1 MRLKSLEI
9 KGFKSFANET
19 VLHFNADVTGVVG
32 PNGSGKSNVVDAI
45 RWVLG
50 EQKSRE
56 LRLDKMSSIIFNGTK
71 KRKEGQMAQVTL
83 TFDNTK
89 NVLPTDYSSVSI
101 SRILYRSGESEYRL
115 NGVSCRLNDIT
126 SLFLDT
132 GIGADSYAIIALNM
146 VEDLLSDREQARR
159 RMFEQAAGVSK
170 YKARKHETQQKLEA
184 TAADLDRVED
194 LLFEIEDQLK
204 KLEKQAERAHKYYDL
219 KDEYKKLSI
228 ELAVHNLAKHK
239 KSFKELETQIAREE
253 DNYRSTEAMA
263 RLLDADIEAK
273 RKSHTD
279 KETSLSEQ
287 QQEVNRLSGRIRGKE
302 NEKAMLEQK
311 RSFVA
316 NDVQRLN
323 DQIANNTNSLRTLD
337 TEIEGYQTDLNYER
351 NLEGELE
358 TALSEAQKLLEKVRA
373 DHNLLKGNLDE
384 FVKDQQG
391 FEREIVELEKTKA
404 IQTNQVENLRR
415 DVERTLGDIAT
426 RREEMKVLEK
436 NIAEQDKSEAAE
448 LKKIKDLEASET
460 KRKADLA
467 AGEQQQDDLLKKIA
481 AHNRQLDARRNE
493 HKLTK
498 SMVESLEGF
507 PESIKFLSQQ
517 KDWAKNCPLLSDLIY
532 VREEYRVVIENYLEQ
547 YLNYYVVPNVE
558 EAAKAIALLGQSQ
571 KGRAN
576 FFLLDAFR
584 DYTAPLALLPGGI
597 RAVEL
602 VEVEAQ
608 YRPLVEFLLENVLI
622 VDAPPLPPQGG
633 ETSFALDSL
642 KNTDDQKNNAFLSIE
657 KEVGTEAGKKAG
669 KETGREA
676 LLPPLG
682 GLGGGYDGAVLLSKS
697 GTFIRRKFS
706 LSGGSVGLFEGK
718 KIGRKKNLEI
728 LENEIKKLET
738 TENQFNNQLATLRAH
753 LQSLKNAD
761 QSALLQR
768 ERESLNRLS
777 QEKAGMQA
785 KLDNIAAFVANFD
798 AQAGDANERIA
809 ALTESNA
816 AIEKQL
822 AEKTRA
828 ANAVRER
835 LANAD
840 GSFRDVAEHLSQTS
854 AAFNQQN
861 IEFIR
866 QQNKVNAFRQELT
879 FREKRREELRQ
890 TQASAQTTLT
900 RNADEIQLMESEIQ
914 QIEADLQAAY
924 LEKKEK
930 EAALSAV
937 EQTYFKARN
946 EIHELENKQRE
957 NFRQQQDLQ
966 GLVNR
971 LKEKFSDVKFEI
983 TAIGERLRAEFGL
996 GVNDV
1001 INQEPDP
1008 AYQRESLE
1016 REVNNLKRRLDTYGE
1031 VNPMAIEAYNEIKER
1046 YDTIA
1051 GQRDDIL
1058 AAKENLVQTMKEIEE
1073 TATARFLEAFAQVRE
1088 NFISVFRTLFTED
1101 DSADLL
1107 LSNPDAPLDSDI
1119 NIIAKPKGKRPQ
1131 TIAQHSG
1138 GEKTL
1143 TATALLFA
1151 LYLLKPAPFCIFDEV
1166 DAPLDD
1172 ANIEKF
1178 NRIIRQ
1184 FSADSQFIVV
1194 THNKATMAAVDT
1206 IYGVYMPEQGVS
1218 AVTPV
1223 DFRKLGHEAMV
1234 FEAG

>member
-56 LRLDKMSSIIFNGTK
+56 LRLDKMSSVIFNGTK

-89 NVLPTDYSSVSI
+89 NVLPTDYGTVSI

-115 NGVSCRLNDIT
+115 NGVSCRLKDIT

-146 VEDLLSDREQARR
+146 VEDMLSDREQARR
-159 RMFEQAAGVSK
+159 KMFEQAAGVSK

-184 TAADLDRVED
+184 TTADLDRVED

-204 KLEKQAERAHKYYDL
+204 KLEKQAERARKYYDL

-228 ELAVHNLAKHK
+228 ELAVHNLARHK
-239 KSFKELETQIAREE
+239 KAFKDLEAQIAREE
-253 DNYRSTEAMA
+253 DNYRSTEAMS

-287 QQEVNRLSGRIRGKE
+287 QQEVNRLTGRIRGKE

-316 NDVQRLN
+316 NDLQRLN
-323 DQIANNTNSLRTLD
+323 DQIANNTNQLRTVE

-351 NLEGELE
+351 NVEAELE
-358 TALSEAQKLLEKVRA
+358 TALSDAQKLLEKVRA

-384 FVKDQQG
+384 FVKEQQSL
-391 FEREIVELEKTKA
+391 EREIVELEKTKA

-426 RREEMKVLEK
+426 RREEMKMLEK

-460 KRKADLA
+460 KRKADIA
-467 AGEQQQDDLLKKIA
+467 TSEQQQDELLKKIA

-493 HKLTK
+493 YKLTK

-547 YLNYYVVPNVE
+547 YLNYYVVPGVD

-602 VEVEAQ
+602 VEVEPQ
-608 YRPLVEFLLENVLI
+608 YRPLVEFLLENVVI
-622 VDAPPLPPQGG
+622 TEDSTPQSPISNP
-633 ETSFALDSL
+633 ELTM
-642 KNTDDQKNNAFLSIE
+642 
-657 KEVGTEAGKKAG
+657 
-669 KETGREA
+669 
-676 LLPPLG
+676 
-682 GLGGGYDGAVLLSKS
+682 LSKS
-697 GTFIRRKFS
+697 GTFVRRKFS

-761 QSALLQR
+761 QSSMLQR

-785 KLDNIAAFVANFD
+785 KLDNIAAFVINFD

-816 AIEKQL
+816 TIEKQL

-828 ANAVRER
+828 ATAVRER
-835 LANAD
+835 LSNAD

-879 FREKRREELRQ
+879 FREKRRDELRQ
-890 TQASAQTTLT
+890 NLSSAQTTLA
-900 RNADEIQLMESEIQ
+900 RNADEIQLIETEIQ
-914 QIEADLQAAY
+914 QIVADLQAAY

-930 EAALSAV
+930 ETSLSAV

-1058 AAKENLVQTMKEIEE
+1058 NAKENLLQTIKEIEE
-1073 TATARFLEAFAQVRE
+1073 TATARFLESFAQVRE

-1107 LSNPDAPLDSDI
+1107 LTNPDSPLDSDI

-1131 TIAQHSG
+1131 TIAQLSG

-1184 FSADSQFIVV
+1184 FSKESQFIVV

-1234 FEAG
+1234 FEG

>member
-56 LRLDKMSSIIFNGTK
+56 LRLDKMSSVIFNGTK
-71 KRKEGQMAQVTL
+71 KRREGQMAQVTL

-89 NVLPTDYSSVSI
+89 NILPTDYGTVSI

-115 NGVSCRLNDIT
+115 NGVTCRLKDIT

-132 GIGADSYAIIALNM
+132 GIGTDSYAIIALNM
-146 VEDLLSDREQARR
+146 VEDMLSDREQARR
-159 RMFEQAAGVSK
+159 KMFEQAAGVSK

-204 KLEKQAERAHKYYDL
+204 KLEKQAERARKYYDL

-228 ELAVHNLAKHK
+228 ELAVHNLARHK
-239 KSFKELETQIAREE
+239 KSFKELESQIAREE

-287 QQEVNRLSGRIRGKE
+287 QQEVNRLTGRIRGKE

-323 DQIANNTNSLRTLD
+323 DQIANNTNQLRTIE

-351 NLEGELE
+351 NVEAELE
-358 TALSEAQKLLEKVRA
+358 TALSEAQKLLEKVRS

-384 FVKDQQG
+384 FVKEQQG
-391 FEREIVELEKTKA
+391 LEREIVELEKTKA

-415 DVERTLGDIAT
+415 DVERTLSDIAT
-426 RREEMKVLEK
+426 RREEMKMLEK
-436 NIAEQDKSEAAE
+436 NIAEQDKSEAAQ
-448 LKKIKDLEASET
+448 LNKIKDLEATET
-460 KRKADLA
+460 KRKTDLA
-467 AGEQQQDDLLKKIA
+467 AGEQQQDDLTKKLA

-493 HKLTK
+493 YKLTK

-547 YLNYYVVPNVE
+547 YLNYYVVPNVD

-584 DYTAPLALLPGGI
+584 DYSAPLALLPGGL

-608 YRPLVEFLLENVLI
+608 YRPLVEYLLENVVI
-622 VDAPPLPPQGG
+622 VEDSVIARNPTPSPSPPGRGAVERSATHAAEYSTAFSTSPLPMG
-633 ETSFALDSL
+633 EGSG
-642 KNTDDQKNNAFLSIE
+642 
-657 KEVGTEAGKKAG
+657 VGLNDNVT
-669 KETGREA
+669 
-676 LLPPLG
+676 
-682 GLGGGYDGAVLLSKS
+682 LLSKS
-697 GTFIRRKFS
+697 GTFVKRKFS

-728 LENEIKKLET
+728 LENEIKKLEA

-753 LQSLKNAD
+753 IQSLKNGD
-761 QSALLQR
+761 QSTLLQR
-768 ERESLNRLS
+768 ERESLNRVS

-785 KLDNIAAFVANFD
+785 KLDNIAAFVVNFD

-809 ALTESNA
+809 ALTESNS

-822 AEKTRA
+822 QEKSRA
-828 ANAVRER
+828 ATAVRER
-835 LANAD
+835 LTNAD
-840 GSFRDVAEHLSQTS
+840 GSFRDVAEHLSHTS
-854 AAFNQQN
+854 AGYNQKN

-879 FREKRREELRQ
+879 YREKRREELRQ
-890 TQASAQTTLT
+890 NLASAQTNLT
-900 RNADEIQLMESEIQ
+900 RNQDETALIETDIQRLDQELT
-914 QIEADLQAAY
+914 AGYA
-924 LEKKEK
+924 EKKEK

-957 NFRQQQDLQ
+957 NFRQQQDVQ

-971 LKEKFSDVKFEI
+971 LKEKFGDVKFEI

-1001 INQEPDP
+1001 INNEPNP
-1008 AYQRESLE
+1008 AYQRDALE

-1051 GQRDDIL
+1051 GQRNDIL
-1058 AAKENLVQTMKEIEE
+1058 SAKENLLQTIKEIEE
-1073 TATARFLEAFAQVRE
+1073 TATARFLESFAQVRE

-1107 LSNPDAPLDSDI
+1107 LTNPDSPLDSDI

-1131 TIAQHSG
+1131 TIAQLSG

-1184 FSADSQFIVV
+1184 FSAQSQFIVV

>member
-19 VLHFNADVTGVVG
+19 VLHFNSDVTGVVG

-50 EQKSRE
+50 EQKSSQ
-56 LRLDKMSSIIFNGTK
+56 LRLDKMASIIFNGTK

-89 NVLPTDYSSVSI
+89 NVLPTDYTSVAI

-115 NGVSCRLNDIT
+115 NGVSCRLKDIT

-132 GIGADSYAIIALNM
+132 GIGPDSYAIIALNM
-146 VEDLLSDREQARR
+146 VEDMLSDREQARR

-194 LLFEIEDQLK
+194 LLFEITDQLK
-204 KLEKQAERAHKYYDL
+204 KLEKQAERAQKFYAL
-219 KDEYKKLSI
+219 KDEYKTLSV
-228 ELAVHNLAKHK
+228 ELAVQNLARHK
-239 KSFKELETQIAREE
+239 KTYKELEGQIAREE
-253 DNYRSTEAMA
+253 DNYRSTEAMT
-263 RLLDADIEAK
+263 RLLEADTEAK

-287 QQEVNRLSGRIRGKE
+287 QQEVNRLTGRIRGKE

-311 RSFVA
+311 RSFVT
-316 NDVQRLN
+316 NDVRRLE
-323 DQIANNTNSLRTLD
+323 DQISSSIGQLGKLEG
-337 TEIEGYQTDLNYER
+337 EIEGYATDLNYER
-351 NLEGELE
+351 NVEAELE
-358 TALSEAQKLLEKVRA
+358 DALSAAQKLLEKVRS
-373 DHNLLKGNLDE
+373 DHNLLKGDLDE
-384 FVKDQQG
+384 FVKAQQG
-391 FEREIVELEKTKA
+391 LEREIVDFEKTKA

-415 DVERTLGDIAT
+415 DVERTLSDIAA

-436 NIAEQDKSEAAE
+436 NIATQTAAEAAQAKKISDLEGSEA
-448 LKKIKDLEASET
+448 
-460 KRKADLA
+460 KRKAD
-467 AGEQQQDDLLKKIA
+467 IA
-481 AHNRQLDARRNE
+481 ATEQEEETLRRKLADHNRSLDARRNE

-507 PESIKFLSQQ
+507 PESIKFLNQQ
-517 KDWAKNCPLLSDLIY
+517 KDWAKNCPLLSDLLY
-532 VREEYRVVIENYLEQ
+532 VREEYRVAIENYLEQ
-547 YLNYYVVPNVE
+547 YLNYYVVPNAD
-558 EAAKAIALLGQSQ
+558 AAVQAIQLLGQGQ

-576 FFLLDAFR
+576 FFLLDAFKA
-584 DYTAPLALLPGGI
+584 YQPPLTLLPGGL

-602 VEVEAQ
+602 VEVEEA
-608 YRPLVEFLLENVLI
+608 YRPLLEFLLANVLI
-622 VDAPPLPPQGG
+622 VEDTASPLPSGV
-633 ETSFALDSL
+633 
-642 KNTDDQKNNAFLSIE
+642 DD
-657 KEVGTEAGKKAG
+657 
-669 KETGREA
+669 
-676 LLPPLG
+676 
-682 GLGGGYDGAVLLSKS
+682 AVLLSKS
-697 GTFIRRKFS
+697 GTFTRRKFS
-706 LSGGSVGLFEGK
+706 MSGGSVGLFEGK

-728 LENEIKKLET
+728 LETDIKKLEG
-738 TENQFNNQLATLRAH
+738 TENQLNTHLSTLRTH

-768 ERESLNRLS
+768 EREAMNTISRERTG
-777 QEKAGMQA
+777 QQA

-798 AQAGDANERIA
+798 AQAGDANQRIA
-809 ALTESNA
+809 SLSASNA
-816 AIEKQL
+816 VIEQQLMEKQ
-822 AEKTRA
+822 KSA
-828 ANAVRER
+828 AAVRER
-835 LANAD
+835 LSNAD
-840 GSFRDVAEHLSQTS
+840 GSFRDVADQLS
-854 AAFNQQN
+854 AASAAYNQKN

-879 FREKRREELRQ
+879 FRENRRNELRQ
-890 TQASAQTTLT
+890 TEQSARAALARNMDELLLIENDIQRITTELT
-900 RNADEIQLMESEIQ
+900 T
-914 QIEADLQAAY
+914 AY
-924 LEKKEK
+924 AEKKEK
-930 EAALSAV
+930 EATLSGV
-937 EQTYFKARN
+937 EQAYFKARN
-946 EIHELENKQRE
+946 EIHELENRQRE
-957 NFRQQQDLQ
+957 NFRKQQDLQ
-966 GLVNR
+966 VLVNR
-971 LKEKFSDVKFEI
+971 LKEKFNDVKFEI

-1001 INQEPDP
+1001 INQEPNP
-1008 AYQRESLE
+1008 LFQRDALE
-1016 REVNNLKRRLDTYGE
+1016 KDVNAMKRRLDTYGE
-1031 VNPMAIEAYNEIKER
+1031 INPMAIEAYNEIKER
-1046 YDTIA
+1046 HDTIA
-1051 GQRDDIL
+1051 GQRNDIL

-1073 TATARFLEAFAQVRE
+1073 TATARFLESFAQVRE
-1088 NFISVFRTLFTED
+1088 NFIAVFRTLFTED

-1107 LSNPDAPLDSDI
+1107 LTNPDSPLDSDI

-1131 TIAQHSG
+1131 TIAQLSG

-1184 FSADSQFIVV
+1184 FSVDSQFIVV

-1206 IYGVYMPEQGVS
+1206 IYGVYMPEPGVS
-1218 AVTPV
+1218 SVTPV
-1223 DFRKLGHEAMV
+1223 DFRQLGHEALV

>member
-19 VLHFNADVTGVVG
+19 ILHFNADVTGVVG

-50 EQKSRE
+50 EQKSSQ

-89 NVLPTDYSSVSI
+89 NVLPTDYSTVSI
-101 SRILYRSGESEYRL
+101 SRILYRSGDSEYRL
-115 NGVSCRLNDIT
+115 NGVTCRLKDIT

-132 GIGADSYAIIALNM
+132 GIGPDSYAIIALNM
-146 VEDLLSDREQARR
+146 VEDMLSDREQARR
-159 RMFEQAAGVSK
+159 KMFEQAAGVSK

-204 KLEKQAERAHKYYDL
+204 KLEKQAERARKFYEL
-219 KDEYKKLSI
+219 KDEYKKLSV
-228 ELAVHNLAKHK
+228 ELAVQNLARHK
-239 KSFKELETQIAREE
+239 KSYKELEGQISQEE
-253 DNYRSTEAMA
+253 DNYRSTEAMT
-263 RLLDADIEAK
+263 RLLEADTEAK
-273 RKSHTD
+273 RKSHID

-287 QQEVNRLSGRIRGKE
+287 QQEVNRLTGRIRGKE
-302 NEKAMLEQK
+302 NEKNMLAQK
-311 RSFVA
+311 HSFVT
-316 NDVQRLN
+316 NDLRRLE
-323 DQIANNTNSLRTLD
+323 DQISNSTQQLQTVEI
-337 TEIEGYQTDLNYER
+337 EIEGYQTDLNYER
-351 NLEGELE
+351 NVETELE
-358 TALSEAQKLLEKVRA
+358 DALTTAQKLLEKVRS

-384 FVKDQQG
+384 FVKEQQSL
-391 FEREIVELEKTKA
+391 EREVVELEKTKA
-404 IQTNQVENLRR
+404 IQTNQIENLRR
-415 DVERTLGDIAT
+415 DVERTMSDIAT

-436 NIAEQDKSEAAE
+436 NLSTQSAAEAEQARKINE
-448 LKKIKDLEASET
+448 LDASET
-460 KRKADLA
+460 KRRNDIAST
-467 AGEQQQDDLLKKIA
+467 EQQQDELVKKLA

-493 HKLTK
+493 FKLTK

-507 PESIKFLSQQ
+507 PESIKFLSQD
-517 KDWAKNCPLLSDLIY
+517 KEWAKKCPLLSDMLY
-532 VREEYRVVIENYLEQ
+532 VREEYRIVIENYLEP
-547 YLNYYVVPNVE
+547 YLNYYVVPNAD
-558 EAAKAIALLGQSQ
+558 EAVKAIALLGQSQ

-584 DYTAPLALLPGGI
+584 DYHPPLTLLPGGL

-608 YRPLVEFLLENVLI
+608 YRPLVEYLLENVI
-622 VDAPPLPPQGG
+622 ISD
-633 ETSFALDSL
+633 DSL
-642 KNTDDQKNNAFLSIE
+642 PQAPVSNPELTI
-657 KEVGTEAGKKAG
+657 
-669 KETGREA
+669 
-676 LLPPLG
+676 
-682 GLGGGYDGAVLLSKS
+682 LSKS
-697 GTFIRRKFS
+697 GTFVRRKYS

-728 LENEIKKLET
+728 LEQDIKKLET
-738 TENQFNNQLATLRAH
+738 TENQLNTQLATLRSH

-761 QSALLQR
+761 QSVPLQR
-768 ERESLNRLS
+768 EREALNRLS
-777 QEKAGMQA
+777 QDKAGMQA

-798 AQAGDANERIA
+798 TQAGDANQRIQSLTASNKTIETELVAKQKA
-809 ALTESNA
+809 AD
-816 AIEKQL
+816 
-822 AEKTRA
+822 
-828 ANAVRER
+828 AVRER
-835 LANAD
+835 LSNAD
-840 GSFRDVAEHLSQTS
+840 GSFRDVADHLSQAS
-854 AAFNQQN
+854 ADFNQKN

-866 QQNKVNAFRQELT
+866 QQSKVTTFRQELS
-879 FREKRREELRQ
+879 FREKRRDELRQ
-890 TQASAQTTLT
+890 ILSTAQTNLT
-900 RNADEIQLMESEIQ
+900 RNTDEINLIQ
-914 QIEADLQAAY
+914 ADMQRIDEELTLAY
-924 LEKKEK
+924 TDKKAK
-930 EAALSAV
+930 EATLSGV
-937 EQTYFKARN
+937 EQSYFKARN

-957 NFRQQQDLQ
+957 NFRKQQDIQ

-996 GVNDV
+996 SVNDV
-1001 INQEPDP
+1001 INEEPNP
-1008 AYQRESLE
+1008 LFQRDALE
-1016 REVNNLKRRLDTYGE
+1016 KDVNAMKRRLDTYGE
-1031 VNPMAIEAYNEIKER
+1031 INPMAIEAYNEIKER

-1051 GQRDDIL
+1051 GQRNDIL
-1058 AAKENLVQTMKEIEE
+1058 MAKENLVQTMKEIEE
-1073 TATARFLEAFAQVRE
+1073 TATARFLESFAQVRE
-1088 NFISVFRTLFTED
+1088 NFIKVFRTLFTED

-1107 LSNPDAPLDSDI
+1107 LSNPDNPLDSDI

-1131 TIAQHSG
+1131 TIAQLSG

-1184 FSADSQFIVV
+1184 FSVDSQFIVV

-1223 DFRKLGHEAMV
+1223 DFRQLGHEAMV